1 MIDFVLMPDGLS
13 ANYVRNSLAKYN
25 LNGVKVGNFSALLEA
40 LQSLWVLNDAN
51 NDWDDKL
58 QEQALLMPAA
68 FWAKSIKVD
77 EVSVIKQLDK
87 SLKHILSGLSIE
99 GCLSKIENP
108 ATKAEIYF
116 NDLVELHENMQGTR
130 PLSQQ
135 MAKEW
140 FTKANNPS
148 LDTTNLYYCAD
159 LFHFDSWQQEIIDR
173 LSENSKDN
181 SLNHSTILS
190 VLEEISKD
198 VESEFTSLKKYLFTS
213 QTQMVMPSGLK
224 GLKPRDDLEACEA
237 VASMIQKAT
246 QQGVSLDEIAVVYPV
261 GTHYP
266 LWLAKVFKQA
276 GINGSNL
283 PTHQSVLDWQTALL
297 RDLVVLQT
305 HNTPPMARMSVLSNP
320 LMPWRSHKSRISIVE
335 RSLDND
341 VRAVADEISEGFI
354 DLLEQK
360 TDNANQMIQWL
371 KTVATHLKPLNEQ
384 GLTTE
389 RLTEKFKQLETWF
402 ELYAHDTF
410 AEQCQKVLNQLQPH
424 SLNLSSEK
432 THTLNAVTVLASNEC
447 LLKPVKHLFVLGF
460 NQGHYT
466 SNASSLASKTVLNKQ
481 AWLLLS
487 EQVGL
492 DLNTFEKK
500 VCFDQYQLK
509 ALLGKTQESL
519 TILASQQDF
528 EGGRLHLSETA
539 LDLALC
545 FMPPEKV
552 DPDALFEALP
562 KSNHPLLEFEEII
575 TPELGSNVIEDIDL
589 KTNILALHT
598 DKHGKQRPESPSS
611 FETMM
616 VSPLAWLLDRQG
628 LKDKGWQ
635 VQELDVMLQGTV
647 AHKVFELFKN
657 KQTEAFSDSLYNQL
671 FHQAVTT
678 DAPFLLEPEW
688 RLELIQ
694 LKQQVKPAF
703 EKFVTW
709 LAQTGWR
716 IAEVE
721 QRFTG
726 QVWGVPVKGFA
737 DAILTKEKSVLV
749 LDYKKSKSKDRL
761 TRLSHGFDL
770 QTYIYRELYQQKYGP
785 TDINSGYYNLNDQVM
800 VLDQNQPADS
810 DIKVVAP
817 EISIEEQSAEARNL
831 VQQRLSQLKS
841 GQVELN
847 TNQDKANWEKE
858 GIKAYALKDNPV
870 VSRFM
875 KKAED
880 EQA

>member
-40 LQSLWVLNDAN
+40 LQSLWVLDGVN

-68 FWAKSIKVD
+68 FWVKSIKVD

-87 SLKHILSGLSIE
+87 SLKHILSSLPLNGS
-99 GCLSKIENP
+99 LSKIENP
-108 ATKAEIYF
+108 ANKSETYF
-116 NDLVELHENMQGTR
+116 NDLVELHQNMQGTR

-140 FTKANNPS
+140 FTNANNPS
-148 LDTTNLYYCAD
+148 LDTINLYYCAD
-159 LFHFDSWQQEIIDR
+159 LFHFDFWQQEIIDR
-173 LSENSKDN
+173 LSENSKYN
-181 SLNHSTILS
+181 SVNHSMIFN
-190 VLEEISKD
+190 VLDEISKET
-198 VESEFTSLKKYLFTS
+198 ESEFTSLKNRLFTS
-213 QTQMVMPSGLK
+213 QSPMAMPSDLK
-224 GLKPRDDLEACEA
+224 CLKPRDDVEACEV

-246 QQGVSLDEIAVVYPV
+246 SQGVGFDEIAVVYPV

-266 LWLAKVFKQA
+266 IWLSKVFKQA
-276 GINGSNL
+276 GINVSNL
-283 PTHQSVLDWQTALL
+283 STHQPVFDWQTVLL

-320 LMPWRSHKSRISIVE
+320 LMPWRSHKSRISIIE
-335 RSLDND
+335 RALEDK
-341 VRAVADEISEGFI
+341 VRAVADEISEGLM
-354 DLLEQK
+354 DLLQQK

-389 RLTEKFKQLETWF
+389 RLNDKLKQLETWF
-402 ELYAHDTF
+402 ELYANDTF

-432 THTLNAVTVLASNEC
+432 THTLNAVTVLASNEV

-460 NQGHYT
+460 NQGHYS
-466 SNASSLASKTVLNKQ
+466 SNASNMASQTVLNNQ
-481 AWLLLS
+481 AWLLLG
-487 EQVGL
+487 EQVGF

-500 VCFDQYQLK
+500 VCFDQNQLK
-509 ALLGKTQESL
+509 ALLGQTLESL

-545 FMPPEKV
+545 FMAPEKV

-575 TPELGSNVIEDIDL
+575 IPELGSRIIGDIDL
-589 KTNILALHT
+589 KTNILGLHT
-598 DKHGKQRPESPSS
+598 DEDGNQRPESPSS

-616 VSPLAWLLDRQG
+616 VSPLAWLLERQG

-671 FHQAVTT
+671 FHQAVTKE
-678 DAPFLLEPEW
+678 APFLLEPEW

-709 LAQTGWR
+709 LSKTGWQ

-726 QVWGVPVKGFA
+726 QIWGVPVKGFA

-770 QTYIYRELYQQKYGP
+770 QTYIYRELYQQEHGQ

-800 VLDQNQPADS
+800 VFDQIQTVDS

-817 EISIEEQSAEARNL
+817 EISIEEQSVEARNL

-847 TNQDKANWEKE
+847 TNQDKVNWEKE

-870 VSRFM
+870 VTRFM
-875 KKAED
+875 NVAED